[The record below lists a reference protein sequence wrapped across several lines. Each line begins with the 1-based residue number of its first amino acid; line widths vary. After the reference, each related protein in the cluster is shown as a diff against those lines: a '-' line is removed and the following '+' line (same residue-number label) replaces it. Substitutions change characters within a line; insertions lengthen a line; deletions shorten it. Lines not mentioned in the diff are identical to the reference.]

1 MLYRYTGELGDS
13 ISFNEI
19 SYQFYPQSE
28 IELPDD
34 LVEFQY
40 VARMIQNGI
49 LKAVSKPPSKTDE
62 GEQEAA
68 AVAPVTTDE
77 PAPAPAPTTAPA
89 TEAK

>member
-13 ISFNEI
+13 ISFNEVD
-19 SYQFYPQSE
+19 YQFYPQGE
-28 IELPDD
+28 INLPDD
-34 LVEFQY
+34 LVEFPY

-49 LKAVSKPPSKTDE
+49 LKAVSKSPNKTEE

-68 AVAPVTTDE
+68 AVAPATTDE
-77 PAPAPAPTTAPA
+77 PAPTTAPA